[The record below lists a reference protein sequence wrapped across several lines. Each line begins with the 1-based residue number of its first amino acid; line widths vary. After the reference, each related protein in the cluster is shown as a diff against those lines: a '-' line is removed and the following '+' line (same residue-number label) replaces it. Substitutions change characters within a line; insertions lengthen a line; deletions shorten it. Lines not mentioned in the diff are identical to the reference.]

1 MDALMDHRMMYLDYP
16 KTLTLAELN
25 TWLSLRL
32 FMTDVLKKKEKKRLR
47 LFYLLVFQLCLLSL
61 DTASS

>member
-1 MDALMDHRMMYLDYP
+1 MDHRMMYLDYP

-32 FMTDVLKKKEKKRLR
+32 FMTDVLKKKRKEEIEIV
-47 LFYLLVFQLCLLSL
+47 YLLVFQLCLLSL

>member
-1 MDALMDHRMMYLDYP
+1 MDHRMMYLDYP